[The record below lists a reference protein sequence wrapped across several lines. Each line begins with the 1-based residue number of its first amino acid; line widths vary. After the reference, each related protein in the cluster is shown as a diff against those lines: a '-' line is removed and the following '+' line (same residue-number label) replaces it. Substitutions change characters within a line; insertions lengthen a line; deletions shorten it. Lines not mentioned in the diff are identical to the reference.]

1 MWSSKADACTWDAS
15 TAIMHLQPSE
25 LLQYSISPHISLRD
39 GVPEFCLGWG
49 GTIIDWA
56 RPRAHHLGFR
66 VSQGERPY
74 REPHTE
80 ASALMCLPYFQM
92 VSNCFSSSLG
102 FPTQRRFVS
111 AIAEEA
117 QTGELMVELQQ
128 SDLQCL
134 LMQLHSSPLCL
145 QR

>member
-1 MWSSKADACTWDAS
+1 MLALLSCICSPQSSFNTAS
-15 TAIMHLQPSE
+15 RHTLALGMVL
-25 LLQYSISPHISLRD
+25 
-39 GVPEFCLGWG
+39 PEFCLGWG

-134 LMQLHSSPLCL
+134 AYAITQ
-145 QR
+145 